1 MDHAMFARYPL
12 PATDG
17 ATALDTARDLQL
29 LQTHSEPGLP
39 LTLLYVGPERTLI
52 VPVDA
57 DGAAPNGAAITLALG
72 THRTARAFFRRDVP
86 TPLELENA
94 IASVEDEVYLAHR
107 QYAAQGNPSGM
118 AWWSTDAHLVALAE
132 LAGVPRAPAMLLTL
146 EAMERLFQRLA
157 AVSEGRPAASEG
169 LPESVE
175 FATTLLLLR
184 ELMHHMPFGQLHL
197 VGLQS
202 TV

>member
-1 MDHAMFARYPL
+1 MFATHPLPLASTAADMAFDTASAWQALRDHAAPGE
-12 PATDG
+12 PI
-17 ATALDTARDLQL
+17 ALLHMGTEQ
-29 LQTHSEPGLP
+29 
-39 LTLLYVGPERTLI
+39 TLI
-52 VPVDA
+52 AVV
-57 DGAAPNGAAITLALG
+57 GEGSAPGPSFTLALG
-72 THRTARAFFRRDVP
+72 THKTARTFFRRDIP
-86 TPLELENA
+86 NPLELENA

-107 QYAAQGNPSGM
+107 QYAAEGNASGI
-118 AWWSTDAHLVALAE
+118 AWWSTDPHLVVLAE

-197 VGLQS
+197 VGQQS

>member
-1 MDHAMFARYPL
+1 MFARYPL
-12 PATDG
+12 PATDDG
-17 ATALDTARDLQL
+17 SAPPDTAADLQAL
-29 LQTHSEPGLP
+29 KALKAHPVPGRP
-39 LTLLYVGPERTLI
+39 LTLLYMGPERTQI

-57 DGAAPNGAAITLALG
+57 AGAAPQAAPITLAMG

-94 IASVEDEVYLAHR
+94 IASVEDEVYLAHQR
-107 QYAAQGNPSGM
+107 YAQLPHAQGSM
-118 AWWSTDAHLVALAE
+118 WWSTGAHLVALAE
-132 LAGVPRAPAMLLTL
+132 LAGVPRAPAMVLTL

-157 AVSEGRPAASEG
+157 FVSEGRPEASEG

-184 ELMHHMPFGQLHL
+184 ELMHHMPFGELCL
-197 VGLQS
+197 VR
-202 TV
+202 

>member
-1 MDHAMFARYPL
+1 MFATHPL
-12 PATDG
+12 PSATR
-17 ATALDTARDLQL
+17 AAAAPFDTAAALQAL
-29 LQTHSEPGLP
+29 RGHAEPGEP
-39 LTLLYVGPERTLI
+39 ITLLHMGTEHTLI
-52 VPVDA
+52 AMVGE
-57 DGAAPNGAAITLALG
+57 GAAQGPLFTLALG
-72 THRTARAFFRRDVP
+72 THRTAREFFRRDLP

-107 QYAAQGNPSGM
+107 QYAQPGNVPGT
-118 AWWSTDAHLVALAE
+118 AWWSTDARLVALAE

-184 ELMHHMPFGQLHL
+184 ELMHHMPFGELHL
-197 VGLQS
+197 AVP
-202 TV
+202 

>member
-1 MDHAMFARYPL
+1 MFARYPL

-17 ATALDTARDLQL
+17 ARPPDTAADLQA
-29 LQTHSEPGLP
+29 LQPHAMPGQP
-39 LTLLYVGPERTLI
+39 VVLLYMEPERTLI

-57 DGAAPNGAAITLALG
+57 TGSALHDAAITLALG

-94 IASVEDEVYLAHR
+94 IATVEDEVYLAHQR
-107 QYAAQGNPSGM
+107 YAQLPHAQGG
-118 AWWSTDAHLVALAE
+118 AWWSTGAHLVALAE
-132 LAGVPRAPAMLLTL
+132 LAGVPRGPAMVLTL
-146 EAMERLFQRLA
+146 DTMERLFQRLA
-157 AVSEGRPAASEG
+157 FVSEGRPAASEG

-197 VGLQS
+197 VAH
-202 TV
+202 

>member
-1 MDHAMFARYPL
+1 MFATHPL
-12 PATDG
+12 PPAGTATTVPPFDA
-17 ATALDTARDLQL
+17 ATALQALHGHAVPGEPL
-29 LQTHSEPGLP
+29 L
-39 LTLLYVGPERTLI
+39 LLHLGTEHTRIAVVGE
-52 VPVDA
+52 
-57 DGAAPNGAAITLALG
+57 GAAPGPVFTLALG

-107 QYAAQGNPSGM
+107 QYAVQGHAPDL
-118 AWWSTDAHLVALAE
+118 AWWSTDPQLVALAE
-132 LAGVPRAPAMLLTL
+132 LAGVPRGPAMRLTL

-157 AVSEGRPAASEG
+157 AVSEGRPAVSEG

-197 VGLQS
+197 VAQQS

>member
-1 MDHAMFARYPL
+1 MESMMFAAYPL
-12 PATDG
+12 PATD
-17 ATALDTARDLQL
+17 ASTPFNTAAALQA
-29 LQTHSEPGLP
+29 LQGVTQPGRP
-39 LTLLYVGPERTLI
+39 LTLLHMGPERTLI
-52 VPVDA
+52 VPVE
-57 DGAAPNGAAITLALG
+57 GAGAPPRSTAITLALG

-94 IASVEDEVYLAHR
+94 IASVEDEVYLGHQR
-107 QYAAQGNPSGM
+107 YAPWPHAPGA

-157 AVSEGRPAASEG
+157 FVAEGRPAASEG
-169 LPESVE
+169 LPERVE
-175 FATTLLLLR
+175 FAATLLLLR

-197 VGLQS
+197 VAA
-202 TV
+202 

>member
-1 MDHAMFARYPL
+1 MDHAMFARYSL

-17 ATALDTARDLQL
+17 AAALDTACDLQL
-29 LQTHSEPGLP
+29 LQTHCEPWRP

-57 DGAAPNGAAITLALG
+57 AGAAPHGAAITLALG

-107 QYAAQGNPSGM
+107 QYVVQGHASGR
-118 AWWSTDAHLVALAE
+118 AWWSTDPHLVAVAE

-184 ELMHHMPFGQLHL
+184 ELMHHMPFAELHL
-197 VGLQS
+197 VGRQS

>member
-1 MDHAMFARYPL
+1 MFATHPL
-12 PATDG
+12 PPAAAAGHANPFDI
-17 ATALDTARDLQL
+17 AAARQALYG
-29 LQTHSEPGLP
+29 H
-39 LTLLYVGPERTLI
+39 
-52 VPVDA
+52 
-57 DGAAPNGAAITLALG
+57 AAPGQPIALLHIGTAHTLVALLGESGAPGPLVSLTVG
-72 THRTARAFFRRDVP
+72 RHKTAHTFFRRDVP

-107 QYAAQGNPSGM
+107 QYAQQPGAARA
-118 AWWSTDAHLVALAE
+118 AWWSTDPHLVALAE
-132 LAGVPRAPAMLLTL
+132 LAGVPRGPATMLLTL

-197 VGLQS
+197 LAG
-202 TV
+202 

>member
-1 MDHAMFARYPL
+1 MFASHPL
-12 PATDG
+12 PPAAAAGHARPFDIAAAWQALHGHAGPGQPIALLHMGTAHTLVALLGEGG
-17 ATALDTARDLQL
+17 APGPLVSLTVGRHKTARD
-29 LQTHSEPGLP
+29 
-39 LTLLYVGPERTLI
+39 
-52 VPVDA
+52 
-57 DGAAPNGAAITLALG
+57 
-72 THRTARAFFRRDVP
+72 FFRRDVP

-107 QYAAQGNPSGM
+107 QYAQQPGAARA
-118 AWWSTDAHLVALAE
+118 AWWSTDAHLLALAE
-132 LAGVPRAPAMLLTL
+132 LAGVPSAPAMQLSL

-184 ELMHHMPFGQLHL
+184 ELMHHMPFGVLHL
-197 VGLQS
+197 AAAA
-202 TV
+202 

>member
-1 MDHAMFARYPL
+1 MFASHPL
-12 PATDG
+12 PPAAATGHARPFDIAAAWQALRG
-17 ATALDTARDLQL
+17 HAAPGQPVALLHMGTAHTLVALLGEGGTPGPLVSLTVGRHKTARD
-29 LQTHSEPGLP
+29 
-39 LTLLYVGPERTLI
+39 
-52 VPVDA
+52 
-57 DGAAPNGAAITLALG
+57 
-72 THRTARAFFRRDVP
+72 FFRRDVP

-107 QYAAQGNPSGM
+107 QYAQQPGAARA
-118 AWWSTDAHLVALAE
+118 AWWSTDAHLLALAE
-132 LAGVPRAPAMLLTL
+132 LAGVPSAPAMQLSL

-184 ELMHHMPFGQLHL
+184 ELMHHMPFGVLHL
-197 VGLQS
+197 VAAA
-202 TV
+202 